1 MINLSKSSTLHCHFV
16 ADQQYSLLNYC
27 EGRLRGIVFTPFHT
41 EPENIHGL
49 SLLILVLGF
58 HKGNEITE
66 HDPFMAYLWL
76 LDVIF
81 GAFFF

>member
-1 MINLSKSSTLHCHFV
+1 MVVCLISAMWYML
-16 ADQQYSLLNYC
+16 YC
-27 EGRLRGIVFTPFHT
+27 IFLPVCYILAGLF
-41 EPENIHGL
+41 GL

>member
-1 MINLSKSSTLHCHFV
+1 ML
-16 ADQQYSLLNYC
+16 YC
-27 EGRLRGIVFTPFHT
+27 IFLPVCYILAGLF
-41 EPENIHGL
+41 GL